1 MAKYIRTK
9 APEVEAQL
17 KEIAARPSVTVPWD
31 RITINRWRPDT
42 CRCVLEQ
49 WFDDDA
55 KPRVIT
61 YARIVSIC
69 PEHTATDLALFA
81 AVYGEN
87 TRKNAML
94 GVVANLLSLD
104 PDSVLNRA
112 SWSFDD
118 TRIAGTDERVLRMAI
133 SKATNPERNSIQSSA
148 DTRFG
153 PGTVVVEVA

>member
-69 PEHTATDLALFA
+69 PEHTATDVALFA

-94 GVVANLLSLD
+94 GVVANTFSLD
-104 PDSVLNRA
+104 PESVSSRA
-112 SWSFDD
+112 AWSFDK
-118 TRIAGTDERVLRMAI
+118 TRLSGTDERVLRMAL
-133 SKATNPERNSIQSSA
+133 KGTTNPQRTSIQSSA
-148 DTRFG
+148 DARFG
-153 PGTVVVEVA
+153 PGAVVIEAA